1 MTNRDTV
8 LRVLAAAGD
17 DGVAPGQ
24 LPAMTGL
31 DDRTVG
37 RCVAQLADRGHARR
51 DQPRGRVF
59 ATADGLSAA
68 PRAPEP
74 QPGIRQVPPDPEPAT
89 PRYVDAEAADN
100 GMRLADLDQAVARL
114 APPLRALVRLL
125 VSAACA
131 RHHLCGARTS
141 GWLSGIAVGP
151 TQTGKTLAG
160 LIVAKAPGL
169 DPETAKR
176 LTSTETEKSLWGR
189 REQQA
194 KDAWVIRPAPVLGW
208 PFVIVDELDKAP
220 APVRRATLRLLQGE
234 TRVPGEPGQVVESTC
249 TALVTSNT
257 DAAVVPPE
265 YRRRSVVVDTAG
277 APVIAYDL
285 AADVLAAV
293 PRLSYQH
300 LRPPAGALPAG
311 LITEM
316 QDVLKEHLSM
326 EGWQLA
332 DVRALES
339 AALGRA
345 ALTGAG
351 LDDAVADTIGD
362 YLTCAATT
370 GHLAQQH
377 EAGPDQDDGQVP
389 EPGPDDYAT
398 RSAARGIAMTLAA
411 ALRDA
416 KDDLLPVWRAPG
428 VPRDVS
434 HQAEGTL
441 WQAADVHADLGKISH
456 SGDTGML
463 AEVGPVAELVIAHLA
478 QLAAAAR
485 SHIAPVI
492 GELPSREQAG
502 DGRADRMFA
511 RLMDAAGHA
520 PASIAPPA
528 DPPEHL
534 RLVAGRDGPGGG
546 LRLKMFADAE
556 DQLARTSTPAAAST
570 AAAEAVYVETARRRA
585 AGLPPLTGADL
596 TRYYLA
602 APVAPLRRA
611 GGPPR
616 RRLLR
621 RTRDAS

>member
-1 MTNRDTV
+1 MINRDMV

-17 DGVAPGQ
+17 NGILPGQ
-24 LPAMTGL
+24 LPGLTGL
-31 DDRTVG
+31 DDRTCR
-37 RCVAQLADRGHARR
+37 RCVAELVDRGQARR
-51 DQPRGRVF
+51 NQPRNHVF
-59 ATADGLSAA
+59 VTADGRAA
-68 PRAPEP
+68 A
-74 QPGIRQVPPDPEPAT
+74 QPGIHRLPADADKPT
-89 PRYVDAEAADN
+89 MPLRVDAESSDN
-100 GMRLADLDQAVARL
+100 GMRFADFDRAVARL

-131 RHHLCGARTS
+131 RHHLRGTRTA

-160 LIVAKAPGL
+160 LIVAKALWL

-189 REQQA
+189 REQQT
-194 KDAWVIRPAPVLGW
+194 KDTWVIRPAPVLGW

-220 APVRRATLRLLQGE
+220 APVRKATLRLLQGE
-234 TRVPGEPGQVVESTC
+234 TRVPGEPGQVVEIAC

-257 DAAVVPPE
+257 DATVVPPE

-277 APVIAYDL
+277 APVIAYDV
-285 AADVLAAV
+285 AADVLADV
-293 PRLSYQH
+293 PRLPYPH
-300 LRPPAGALPAG
+300 LRPPAAALPAG

-345 ALTGAG
+345 ALTGAD

-370 GHLAQQH
+370 GHIAQQPA
-377 EAGPDQDDGQVP
+377 EPDQDDAQVP
-389 EPGPDDYAT
+389 EPSPDDYAT
-398 RSAARGIAMTLAA
+398 QSAARGIAMTLAA

-428 VPRDVS
+428 VPRSVS

-456 SGDTGML
+456 SGDTSML
-463 AEVGPVAELVIAHLA
+463 AEVGPVAELIIAHLM
-478 QLAAAAR
+478 QLAATAR
-485 SHIAPVI
+485 SHIALAI
-492 GELPSREQAG
+492 SEQPSRDQAS
-502 DGRADRMFA
+502 DERARADRTFA
-511 RLMDAAGHA
+511 QLMDAAGHA
-520 PASIAPPA
+520 PASIAPLPG
-528 DPPEHL
+528 PPERL
-534 RLVAGRDGPGGG
+534 RLVARDTSGGG

-556 DQLARTSTPAAAST
+556 DELARTSTPAAAST
-570 AAAEAVYVETARRRA
+570 AVAEAVHVETARRQA
-585 AGLPPLTGADL
+585 AGLLPLTGADL

-602 APVAPLRRA
+602 ASVAPSRRA
-611 GGPPR
+611 GGQPS
-616 RRLLR
+616 RRLRR

>member
-17 DGVAPGQ
+17 DGMAPGQ
-24 LPAMTGL
+24 LPGLTKL
-31 DDRTVG
+31 DDRAVR
-37 RCVAQLADRGHARR
+37 RCVAQLADRGQARR
-51 DQPRGRVF
+51 DQPRGLVF
-59 ATADGLSAA
+59 VTADGRAA
-68 PRAPEP
+68 AQGPVP
-74 QPGIRQVPPDPEPAT
+74 QPGIRQLPADPEKHVAPPHA
-89 PRYVDAEAADN
+89 DAECADN

-131 RHHLCGARTS
+131 RHHLRGTRTA

-160 LIVAKAPGL
+160 LIVAKALWL

-189 REQQA
+189 REQQT
-194 KDAWVIRPAPVLGW
+194 KDTWVIRAAPVLGW

-220 APVRRATLRLLQGE
+220 APVRKATLRLLQGE
-234 TRVPGEPGQVVESTC
+234 TRVPGEPGQVVDIAC

-257 DAAVVPPE
+257 DATVVPPE

-293 PRLSYQH
+293 PRLPYRH
-300 LRPPAGALPAG
+300 LRPPAAILPAG

-316 QDVLKEHLSM
+316 QDVLREHLSI

-345 ALTGAG
+345 ALTGAD
-351 LDDAVADTIGD
+351 LDDAAADTIGD
-362 YLTCAATT
+362 YFTCAATT
-370 GHLAQQH
+370 GDLA
-377 EAGPDQDDGQVP
+377 AGAAEDDLGQPDASPAGDSYRDTIAVLGL
-389 EPGPDDYAT
+389 
-398 RSAARGIAMTLAA
+398 AATLARQLGTA
-411 ALRDA
+411 GRMLIGAVDQ
-416 KDDLLPVWRAPG
+416 PG
-428 VPRDVS
+428 VPQDLSDEAAGVLI
-434 HQAEGTL
+434 QGTR
-441 WQAADVHADLGKISH
+441 VRSDLGKVH
-456 SGDTGML
+456 DTAAL
-463 AEVGPVAELVIAHLA
+463 AEVGPVAAEVTEHMQLLTA
-478 QLAAAAR
+478 QAR
-485 SHIAPVI
+485 PYAVAVMSVQ
-492 GELPSREQAG
+492 PSRDQAS
-502 DGRADRMFA
+502 DEPARADRTFTQ
-511 RLMDAAGHA
+511 LMDAAGHA
-520 PASIAPPA
+520 PASIAPPP

-534 RLVAGRDGPGGG
+534 RLVARDTSGGG

-556 DQLARTSTPAAAST
+556 DQLARTSTPAAADT
-570 AAAEAVYVETARRRA
+570 AVAEAVHVENARRQA
-585 AGLPPLTGADL
+585 AGLPPLTGTEL

-602 APVAPLRRA
+602 APVAPVRRS
-611 GGPPR
+611 GGQPR